1 MPSSMLTYR
10 YRIKD
15 STSRKHLQRLA
26 WSVNRV
32 WNYCNEVSMLA
43 LRRDKR
49 WLSAF
54 DLINLTAGVSKDLG
68 LHSDT
73 IAEVCREYVT
83 RRRQFKAWRLKW
95 RSKKRS
101 LGWVPFKTRFL
112 TIDGDSIKYL
122 SHRFRFW
129 LSRAMN
135 GVAKTGSFS
144 QDARGRWYINVQC
157 EVDDPGT
164 PLRQAEIGIDLGLKN
179 TVTCSD
185 GTVYTRT
192 NITRRYANALARA
205 QQAHKKKRVAAL
217 HAKIANSRHD
227 FAHKT
232 TTAIVN
238 RASLVVVGNVS
249 SSRLAGTR
257 LAKSIYDAGWHQLR
271 TMLAYKAMRLGVV
284 YTEVNESGSSVTC
297 ADCLQRTGPRGL
309 SQLGVREWV
318 CTGCGSVHDRDHNAS
333 RLILRWGR
341 PTPSGN
347 PLT

>member
-1 MPSSMLTYR
+1 MGMLTYR

-15 STSRKHLQRLA
+15 TTARKHLVRLS

-43 LRRDKR
+43 LKRDHR

-54 DLINLTAGVSKDLG
+54 DLINLTAGTSKDLG
-68 LHSDT
+68 LHADT

-101 LGWVPFKTRFL
+101 LGWIPFKTRFL
-112 TIDGDSIKYL
+112 QIEGDTIKYL

-129 LSRAMN
+129 LSRAIH

-144 QDARGRWYINVQC
+144 QDARGRWYVNFQC
-157 EVDDPGT
+157 EVDDLGT
-164 PLRQAEIGIDLGLKN
+164 PLGTTEIGIDLGLKN
-179 TVTCSD
+179 TLTCSD

-205 QQAHKKKRVAAL
+205 QQAHKTKRVTAL
-217 HAKIANSRHD
+217 HAKITNSRTD
-227 FAHKT
+227 WAHKT

-238 RASLVVVGNVS
+238 RACLVVVGNVS
-249 SSRLAGTR
+249 SAKLAGTR

-297 ADCLQRTGPRGL
+297 ADCGQRTGPRGL
-309 SQLGVREWV
+309 GHLGVRVW
-318 CTGCGSVHDRDHNAS
+318 CCAACGTVHDRDHNAS
-333 RLILRWGR
+333 LNILRWGR
-341 PTPSGN
+341 PTPSGI
-347 PLT
+347 P